1 MQMERER
8 RYSIANGNYSC
19 HTNGKYSGFCN
30 DYGVSENEKAQ
41 TLSSSSLP
49 GAGSIEHP
57 VSRFDTL
64 AGVAIKYGV
73 EVADI
78 KKMNG
83 LVTDLQMFALK
94 TLQIPLPGRHP
105 PSPCLSN
112 GSETPGESSANQNS
126 GPDLPPGWTDSFQ
139 SSRLKTPPRRVS
151 PAMSSLQ
158 GYYGLKPSEK
168 SVPSEG
174 FEMAVYRKGESHY
187 LEDGLSLKLSSN
199 SDPPLRLQR
208 KCRSVT
214 DGFYDENGEIAPD
227 ILSAGETKDGDPDKS
242 NDKLIRRRQKSEA
255 DFNARTPEKLLKEDN
270 NNSGGFSTITAKG
283 LAQRSKAGSRTNLGA
298 DAELFGVNTT
308 PTGLGDGYVVDGFA
322 TVRKS
327 SSTSSLQD
335 QENGSLSSLW
345 ATSKWNL
352 KPDLQALSTV
362 SIAKPIFDGLPKPIS
377 ARKNKAALD

>member
-8 RYSIANGNYSC
+8 RTSIANGNYSC
-19 HTNGKYSGFCN
+19 RTNGKYSGFCN
-30 DYGVSENEKAQ
+30 DYNVSGNGKSQ
-41 TLSSSSLP
+41 SSSPSSLP
-49 GAGSIEHP
+49 GAGLIEHP

-105 PSPCLSN
+105 PSPCLSD
-112 GSETPGESSANQNS
+112 GSETPGESSVNQNS
-126 GPDLPPGWTDSFQ
+126 GPDLPPGLRDSFQ
-139 SSRLKTPPRRVS
+139 SLRLKTPPRRVS
-151 PAMSSLQ
+151 PAMNSLQ
-158 GYYGLKPSEK
+158 GYYGLKPPQK
-168 SVPSEG
+168 SVSSEG
-174 FEMAVYRKGESHY
+174 FEMAVYRKGESHD
-187 LEDGLSLKLSSN
+187 LEDGSSLRLSSYY
-199 SDPPLRLQR
+199 DPPLRLQR
-208 KCRSVT
+208 KIRSVT
-214 DGFYDENGEIAPD
+214 NGFYDKNGEITAD
-227 ILSAGETKDGDPDKS
+227 ILSAGEAKDGDPDKS

-255 DFNARTPEKLLKEDN
+255 DFTARTPERLLKEDN

-283 LAQRSKAGSRTNLGA
+283 LAQRSKAATRTNVGA
-298 DAELFGVNTT
+298 DAELFGFNTA
-308 PTGLGDGYVVDGFA
+308 PTDLGDGYVVDGFA

-327 SSTSSLQD
+327 SSASSLQD

-345 ATSKWNL
+345 AASKWNL

-362 SIAKPIFDGLPKPIS
+362 SITMPMFDGLPKPIS

>member
-8 RYSIANGNYSC
+8 RNSIANGNYSC
-19 HTNGKYSGFCN
+19 HSNGKYTGFCN
-30 DYGVSENEKAQ
+30 DYSVSENEKVR
-41 TLSSSSLP
+41 TLPSSSLP
-49 GAGSIEHP
+49 GAGFIEHP
-57 VSRFDTL
+57 ISRFDTL
-64 AGVAIKYGV
+64 AGLAIKYGV

-94 TLQIPLPGRHP
+94 TLQIPLPGRHL

-126 GPDLPPGWTDSFQ
+126 GPDLPPGLRESFQ
-139 SSRLKTPPRRVS
+139 SLRLKTPPRRVS
-151 PAMSSLQ
+151 PAMLQ

-168 SVPSEG
+168 SVPFEG
-174 FEMAVYRKGESHY
+174 FEMAVYGKGESHY
-187 LEDGLSLKLSSN
+187 LEDGPSLKLSSDAN
-199 SDPPLRLQR
+199 PPFRLQR

-214 DGFYDENGEIAPD
+214 NGFYVENGQITPD
-227 ILSAGETKDGDPDKS
+227 ILSAGEAKDSDPDKS

-255 DFNARTPEKLLKEDN
+255 DFTAHTPEKLLKEDN
-270 NNSGGFSTITAKG
+270 NSSGGFSTIAAKG
-283 LAQRSKAGSRTNLGA
+283 LAQRSKAGSRTSSGA
-298 DAELFGVNTT
+298 DTEVFGSNTI
-308 PTGLGDGYVVDGFA
+308 PTGLGDGYVVDGFV

-335 QENGSLSSLW
+335 QDNGSLSSLW
-345 ATSKWNL
+345 ATTKWNL

-362 SIAKPIFDGLPKPIS
+362 NIANPIFDGLPKPIS